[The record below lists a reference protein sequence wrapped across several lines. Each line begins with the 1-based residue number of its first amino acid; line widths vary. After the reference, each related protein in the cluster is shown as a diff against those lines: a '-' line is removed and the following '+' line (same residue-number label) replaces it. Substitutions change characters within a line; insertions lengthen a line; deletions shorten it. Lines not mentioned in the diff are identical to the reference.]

1 MARKSSEDWGL
12 DILVA
17 ADLGMCSGLRT
28 IFAKAQ
34 RESARREIAV
44 FGEFVHNPAVYD
56 QLANTGASRIDNLSE
71 VLPGMPVLIGPHS
84 NQPDILEGIRKA
96 GGELIDASCHRVKRV
111 IDAASRLHDQGH
123 TLVFV
128 GEPQHEE
135 ARIIRSKVPDL
146 IVIGPRDNTA
156 QKRLSGPI
164 GVIAQSTETTERFLA
179 VVEAL
184 REQACDVTAVNT
196 VCSETHRRQL
206 AATNLAKEV
215 DLVIVVGS
223 RSSYNTRALA
233 NSCMRHTRVLHISGP
248 DELTSSALQGAHRV
262 GITAGASTP
271 DWIVDAVVA
280 RLRSIAERRTGA
292 SKARARVRLSRLA
305 LSRARSRLRSCMY
318 ASQMRMN
325 GVLRVC
331 KIRSCSESEKQRSWL
346 FSSELD
352 SGCRAY
358 DTRGRAD

>member
-1 MARKSSEDWGL
+1 MARRSEEDEGL
-12 DILVA
+12 EILVA

-34 RESARREIAV
+34 RETARRKVAV
-44 FGEFVHNPAVYD
+44 FGDFVHNPAVYD
-56 QLANTGASRIDNLSE
+56 RLADTGASRIDNLSQ
-71 VLPGMPVLIGPHS
+71 VRPGMSVLIGPHG
-84 NQPDILEGIRKA
+84 NQPGVLEGIREA
-96 GGELIDASCHRVKRV
+96 GGELIDTSCHRVKKV
-111 IDAASRLHDQGH
+111 IDAAFRLHDQGYA
-123 TLVFV
+123 LVFV
-128 GEPQHEE
+128 GDPTHEE
-135 ARIIRSKVPDL
+135 AHIIRSRVPDL
-146 IVIGPRDNTA
+146 TVIGPRDSIT
-156 QKRLSGPI
+156 KKSPPGPI

-184 REQACDVTAVNT
+184 REQTRDVTAVNT

-206 AATNLAKEV
+206 AATNLAQEV

-233 NSCMRHTRVLHISGP
+233 TTCMRHARVLHINGP
-248 DELTSSALQGAHRV
+248 GELTANVLQGAHRV

-280 RLRSIAERRTGA
+280 HLRDIAERRIGA
-292 SKARARVRLSRLA
+292 SRVRARVRLSRLT
-305 LSRARSRLRSCMY
+305 LSRARSRLGSCMY

-331 KIRSCSESEKQRSWL
+331 MLRGYPRGEAR
-346 FSSELD
+346 
-352 SGCRAY
+352 RA
-358 DTRGRAD
+358 RLLSH